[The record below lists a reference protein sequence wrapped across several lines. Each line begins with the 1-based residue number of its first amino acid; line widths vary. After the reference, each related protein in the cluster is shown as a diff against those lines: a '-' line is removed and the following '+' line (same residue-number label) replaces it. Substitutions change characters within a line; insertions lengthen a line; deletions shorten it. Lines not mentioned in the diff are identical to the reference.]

1 MSSDIPT
8 DRRYLESHE
17 WVLTDADPARI
28 GISDFAQE
36 ELGDVVYVE
45 LPEVGDSIEAGTVF
59 GAVESIKAVSDLY
72 APISGT
78 VFAVNDRLVDEPEL
92 VNESP
97 YGKGWLI
104 EIEGVDEVELEELLS
119 AEEYREQAQ

>member
-1 MSSDIPT
+1 MSFDVP
-8 DRRYLESHE
+8 DNHRYLESHE
-17 WVLTDADPARI
+17 WVQADADPARI

-45 LPEVGDSIEAGTVF
+45 LPEVGDSIKAGTVF

-78 VFAVNDRLVDEPEL
+78 VNAVNDRLVDEPEL

-97 YGKGWLI
+97 YGEGWLI
-104 EIEGVDEVELEELLS
+104 EVKGVDTEERGALLS
-119 AEEYREQAQ
+119 AEEYREQAD